1 MAKSGLAKKVHT
13 VFWTGDIVAW
23 YKLCRQERFV
33 FLLRVFFGCDTLGIS
48 FRKISGQ
55 YDYGRRF
62 SVQTGKEGYYGK
74 STYAAGNDFSS
85 GSSGIYA
92 EAHRA
97 HWTAGTKNL
106 NDLVIYVILPC
117 NILHAFMNSPV
128 EGRLL
133 YYLEVLLIS
142 VGIQIFCVFYGR
154 LIFRK
159 EPEGKNKCLRYG
171 TICSNA
177 GFLGNPVA
185 EGIYGAEGLV
195 LASIYLIPQ
204 RIMMWT
210 SGLAVFSGTT
220 DRKGTVRKVLTHP
233 CIIMSELGI
242 LLMFTGWKLPA
253 PVTDAVDYIGNC
265 NTAFSMMAVGM
276 ILADINV
283 KDFWDRTVAKFTFHR
298 LVVIPAVVYGVCSFL
313 PLDKNAFGICVLLA
327 AMPAGATTSILAEKY
342 GVDSL
347 FATKMVIFSTLL
359 SLPTICLWSMV
370 L

>member
-1 MAKSGLAKKVHT
+1 
-13 VFWTGDIVAW
+13 
-23 YKLCRQERFV
+23 
-33 FLLRVFFGCDTLGIS
+33 
-48 FRKISGQ
+48 
-55 YDYGRRF
+55 
-62 SVQTGKEGYYGK
+62 
-74 STYAAGNDFSS
+74 
-85 GSSGIYA
+85 
-92 EAHRA
+92 
-97 HWTAGTKNL
+97 
-106 NDLVIYVILPC
+106 
-117 NILHAFMNSPV
+117 
-128 EGRLL
+128 
-133 YYLEVLLIS
+133 
-142 VGIQIFCVFYGR
+142 
-154 LIFRK
+154 
-159 EPEGKNKCLRYG
+159 
-171 TICSNA
+171 
-177 GFLGNPVA
+177 
-185 EGIYGAEGLV
+185 
-195 LASIYLIPQ
+195 
-204 RIMMWT
+204 MWT

-220 DRKGTVRKVLTHP
+220 DRKETVRKVLTHP

-342 GVDSL
+342 GVDSP